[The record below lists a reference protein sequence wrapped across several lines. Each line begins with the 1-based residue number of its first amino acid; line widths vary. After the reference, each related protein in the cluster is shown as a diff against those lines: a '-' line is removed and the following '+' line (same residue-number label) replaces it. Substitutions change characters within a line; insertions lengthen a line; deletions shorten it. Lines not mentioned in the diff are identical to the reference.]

1 MKKDFDAVH
10 WMRTR
15 RASIDEEDQSLSWE
29 EKREKTRRLLES
41 DPLWQR
47 LKSRAV
53 EPAAMPPVALRES
66 RVKYRDPS
74 EE

>member
-1 MKKDFDAVH
+1 MTKDFDAVV

-15 RASIDEEDQSLSWE
+15 RARIDEEDQSLSWE
-29 EKREKTRRLLES
+29 EKREKTRKLLES

-47 LKSRAV
+47 LKHRAV
-53 EPAAMPPVALRES
+53 EPAATSPGALQES
-66 RVKYRDPS
+66 RVRYRVPS